1 MAREY
6 RKFSSANPPRIG
18 QRVRLSVSDRLA
30 DIVGVSAGEG
40 WATVDAY
47 TIGETHTTTERL
59 TVPIAELL
67 PVPGRPYVRGIDAP
81 RAVGVAG
88 KATSSTAPVASVE
101 HESPT
106 PDIVDAL
113 RRFVEEAKGGK
124 ATEID
129 ADMVR
134 EIVREEIAALPAP
147 VVARVRKVSSSG
159 TGKGSTEIER
169 RIAATY
175 TAGEE
180 TPVNLML
187 LSPPGYGKSFSVRRA
202 GAE

>member
-1 MAREY
+1 MAREHKAREY

-18 QRVRLSVSDRLA
+18 QRVRHAGSDRLA
-30 DIVGVSAGEG
+30 DIMGVSADSGT
-40 WATVDAY
+40 ASVRAY
-47 TIGETHTTTERL
+47 TIGETSTTAEHI
-59 TVPIAELL
+59 TVPIADLL

-88 KATSSTAPVASVE
+88 KATSSTAPVASAE
-101 HESPT
+101 PASPT
-106 PDIVDAL
+106 ANIVDAL
-113 RRFVEEAKGGK
+113 RRFVEDAKGGK
-124 ATEID
+124 APEVD

-147 VVARVRKVSSSG
+147 VVARVRKVSPSG

-187 LSPPGYGKSFSVRRA
+187 LSPPGYGKS
-202 GAE
+202 